1 MLIREQLGGVMRD
14 IRTSKAMTLGD
25 VTKGAR
31 ISVAHLSELER
42 GRTEPSSEIIRTLA
56 DFYNVAQADIYLEVG
71 ARMSASDQLNGRF
84 DYQDLTALIY
94 GAPIESGFDQV
105 VSLEAELDQVVSLDA
120 GFNLAVSLESMP
132 DFNNVMPSVPDHLPD
147 ELVADELV
155 ADVDSARSDS

>member
-56 DFYNVAQADIYLEVG
+56 DFYNVSQADIYLEVG

-84 DYQDLTALIY
+84 SYQDLTTLLY
-94 GAPIESGFDQV
+94 GAPIESGFDQ
-105 VSLEAELDQVVSLDA
+105 AVSLDS
-120 GFNLAVSLESMP
+120 GFDEAISLDSSFDQAVSLESMP

-147 ELVADELV
+147 ELVV
-155 ADVDSARSDS
+155 DVESDARA

>member
-56 DFYNVAQADIYLEVG
+56 DFYNVSQADIYLEVG

-84 DYQDLTALIY
+84 DYQDLTTLLY
-94 GAPIESGFDQV
+94 GAPIDAGFEQAV
-105 VSLEAELDQVVSLDA
+105 PLDA
-120 GFNLAVSLESMP
+120 GFDQAVSLESMP

-147 ELVADELV
+147 ELVV
-155 ADVDSARSDS
+155 DVESDARA

>member
-56 DFYNVAQADIYLEVG
+56 DFYNVSQADIYLEVG

-84 DYQDLTALIY
+84 DYQDLTTLIY
-94 GAPIESGFDQV
+94 GAPIESGFDQA
-105 VSLEAELDQVVSLDA
+105 VSLEGGFDQS
-120 GFNLAVSLESMP
+120 VSLESMP

-147 ELVADELV
+147 EFV
-155 ADVDSARSDS
+155 ADVDVDSDARA

>member
-56 DFYNVAQADIYLEVG
+56 DFYNVSQADIYLEVG

-84 DYQDLTALIY
+84 SYQDLTTLLY
-94 GAPIESGFDQV
+94 GAPIDVGFDQ
-105 VSLEAELDQVVSLDA
+105 SVSLDA
-120 GFNLAVSLESMP
+120 GFDEAVSLDSMP

-147 ELVADELV
+147 ELVAD
-155 ADVDSARSDS
+155 VDSVRADS

>member
-56 DFYNVAQADIYLEVG
+56 DFYNVSQADIYLEVG

-84 DYQDLTALIY
+84 DYQDLTTLIY
-94 GAPIESGFDQV
+94 GAPIESGFDQ
-105 VSLEAELDQVVSLDA
+105 SVSLDA
-120 GFNLAVSLESMP
+120 GFDEAVSLDSMP

-147 ELVADELV
+147 ELVADV
-155 ADVDSARSDS
+155 DVDSDARA

>member
-56 DFYNVAQADIYLEVG
+56 DFYNVSQADIYLEVG

-84 DYQDLTALIY
+84 DYQDLTTLIY
-94 GAPIESGFDQV
+94 GAPIESGFDQA
-105 VSLEAELDQVVSLDA
+105 VSLESNFDE
-120 GFNLAVSLESMP
+120 AVSLESMP

-147 ELVADELV
+147 ELVSDV
-155 ADVDSARSDS
+155 DVDSDARA

>member
-1 MLIREQLGGVMRD
+1 MLIREQLGSVMRD

-56 DFYNVAQADIYLEVG
+56 DFYNVSQADIYLEVG

-84 DYQDLTALIY
+84 SYQDLTTLLY
-94 GAPIESGFDQV
+94 GAPIDTDFDQT
-105 VSLEAELDQVVSLDA
+105 
-120 GFNLAVSLESMP
+120 VSLESMP
-132 DFNNVMPSVPDHLPD
+132 DFNNVMPSAPDHLPD
-147 ELVADELV
+147 ELVV
-155 ADVDSARSDS
+155 DVESDARA

>member
-56 DFYNVAQADIYLEVG
+56 DFYNVSQADIYLEVG

-84 DYQDLTALIY
+84 DYQDLTTLIY
-94 GAPIESGFDQV
+94 GAPIDSGFDQ
-105 VSLEAELDQVVSLDA
+105 AVSLDA
-120 GFNLAVSLESMP
+120 GFDEAVSLDSMP
-132 DFNNVMPSVPDHLPD
+132 DFNNVMPSAPDHLPD
-147 ELVADELV
+147 ELVV
-155 ADVDSARSDS
+155 DVESDARH

>member
-25 VTKGAR
+25 VTRGAR

-56 DFYNVAQADIYLEVG
+56 DFYNVSQADIYLEVG
-71 ARMSASDQLNGRF
+71 SRMSASDQLNGRL
-84 DYQDLTALIY
+84 DTVDLTTLLY
-94 GAPIESGFDQV
+94 GASID
-105 VSLEAELDQVVSLDA
+105 AEFAEVVSLDA
-120 GFNLAVSLESMP
+120 MP

-147 ELVADELV
+147 SLVV
-155 ADVDSARSDS
+155 DVDSDARA

>member
-56 DFYNVAQADIYLEVG
+56 DFYNVSQADIYLEVG

-84 DYQDLTALIY
+84 DYQDLTTLIY
-94 GAPIESGFDQV
+94 GAPIESGFDQ
-105 VSLEAELDQVVSLDA
+105 AVSLDA
-120 GFNLAVSLESMP
+120 GFDQSVSLESMP

-147 ELVADELV
+147 ELVSDV
-155 ADVDSARSDS
+155 DVDSDARA

>member
-56 DFYNVAQADIYLEVG
+56 DFYNVSQADIYLEVG

-84 DYQDLTALIY
+84 DYQDLTTLIY
-94 GAPIESGFDQV
+94 GAPIESGFDQ
-105 VSLEAELDQVVSLDA
+105 AVSLDA
-120 GFNLAVSLESMP
+120 GFDQSVSLDSMP

-147 ELVADELV
+147 ELVADV
-155 ADVDSARSDS
+155 DVDSDARA

>member
-56 DFYNVAQADIYLEVG
+56 DFYNVSQADIYLEVG

-84 DYQDLTALIY
+84 DYQDLTTLIY
-94 GAPIESGFDQV
+94 GAPIESGFDQA
-105 VSLEAELDQVVSLDA
+105 VSLEANFDES
-120 GFNLAVSLESMP
+120 VSLESMP

-147 ELVADELV
+147 ELVADV
-155 ADVDSARSDS
+155 DVDSDARA

>member
-56 DFYNVAQADIYLEVG
+56 DFYNVSQADIYLEVG

-84 DYQDLTALIY
+84 DYQDLTTLLY
-94 GAPIESGFDQV
+94 GAPIDAGFDQ
-105 VSLEAELDQVVSLDA
+105 AISLDA
-120 GFNLAVSLESMP
+120 GFDQGVPLESMP

-155 ADVDSARSDS
+155 ADVDSDARS

>member
-56 DFYNVAQADIYLEVG
+56 DFYNVSQADIYLEVG

-84 DYQDLTALIY
+84 DYQDLTTLLY
-94 GAPIESGFDQV
+94 GAPIDAGFDQ
-105 VSLEAELDQVVSLDA
+105 AISLDA
-120 GFNLAVSLESMP
+120 GFDQGVPLESMP
-132 DFNNVMPSVPDHLPD
+132 DFNNVMPSAPDHLPD

-155 ADVDSARSDS
+155 ADVDSDARS

>member
-56 DFYNVAQADIYLEVG
+56 DFYNVSQADIYLEVG

-84 DYQDLTALIY
+84 DYQDLTTLIY
-94 GAPIESGFDQV
+94 GAPIESGFDQA
-105 VSLEAELDQVVSLDA
+105 SLEG
-120 GFNLAVSLESMP
+120 GFDESVSLESMP

-147 ELVADELV
+147 EFV
-155 ADVDSARSDS
+155 ADVDSVRADS

>member
-56 DFYNVAQADIYLEVG
+56 DFYNVSQADIYLEVG

-84 DYQDLTALIY
+84 DYQDLTTLIY
-94 GAPIESGFDQV
+94 GAPIESGFDQG
-105 VSLEAELDQVVSLDA
+105 VSLEASFDES
-120 GFNLAVSLESMP
+120 VSLESMP

-147 ELVADELV
+147 ELVAD
-155 ADVDSARSDS
+155 VDSVRADS

>member
-25 VTKGAR
+25 VTNGAR

-56 DFYNVAQADIYLEVG
+56 DFYNVSQADIYLEVG

-84 DYQDLTALIY
+84 DYQDLTTLIY
-94 GAPIESGFDQV
+94 GAPIESGFDQA
-105 VSLEAELDQVVSLDA
+105 VSLEANFDESVSLD
-120 GFNLAVSLESMP
+120 SMP

-147 ELVADELV
+147 ELVADV
-155 ADVDSARSDS
+155 DVDYDARA

>member
-56 DFYNVAQADIYLEVG
+56 DFYNVSQADIYLEVG

-84 DYQDLTALIY
+84 DYQDLTTFIY
-94 GAPIESGFDQV
+94 GAPIESGFDQA
-105 VSLEAELDQVVSLDA
+105 VSLEANFDES
-120 GFNLAVSLESMP
+120 VSLESMP

-147 ELVADELV
+147 ELVADV
-155 ADVDSARSDS
+155 DVDSNARA

>member
-56 DFYNVAQADIYLEVG
+56 DFYNVSQADIYLEVG
-71 ARMSASDQLNGRF
+71 ARMSASDQLNGRLGT
-84 DYQDLTALIY
+84 DDLTTLLY
-94 GAPIESGFDQV
+94 GAPIDAGFDQ
-105 VSLEAELDQVVSLDA
+105 AVSLDA
-120 GFNLAVSLESMP
+120 MP

-147 ELVADELV
+147 SLVV
-155 ADVDSARSDS
+155 DVESDARA

>member
-56 DFYNVAQADIYLEVG
+56 DFYNVSQADIYLEVG

-84 DYQDLTALIY
+84 SYQDLTTLLY
-94 GAPIESGFDQV
+94 GAPIDSGFDQ
-105 VSLEAELDQVVSLDA
+105 SVSLDA
-120 GFNLAVSLESMP
+120 GFDEAVSLDSMP

-147 ELVADELV
+147 ELVV
-155 ADVDSARSDS
+155 DVESDARH

>member
-56 DFYNVAQADIYLEVG
+56 DFYNISQADIYLEVG

-84 DYQDLTALIY
+84 DTQDLTTLIY
-94 GAPIESGFDQV
+94 GAPIGMGFDQAIP
-105 VSLEAELDQVVSLDA
+105 LEA
-120 GFNLAVSLESMP
+120 MP
-132 DFNNVMPSVPDHLPD
+132 DFNNVMPSAPDHLPD
-147 ELVADELV
+147 LFDVDL
-155 ADVDSARSDS
+155 DVDSDARA

>member
-94 GAPIESGFDQV
+94 GAPLEAGFDQV
-105 VSLEAELDQVVSLDA
+105 VSLGA
-120 GFNLAVSLESMP
+120 GFDQAVSLESMP

>member
-14 IRTSKAMTLGD
+14 IRTSKTMTLGD

-56 DFYNVAQADIYLEVG
+56 DFYNVSQADIYLEVG

-84 DYQDLTALIY
+84 DTQDLTTLLY
-94 GAPIESGFDQV
+94 DAPIDMGFDQ
-105 VSLEAELDQVVSLDA
+105 E
-120 GFNLAVSLESMP
+120 VSLESMP

-147 ELVADELV
+147 ELVADV
-155 ADVDSARSDS
+155 DVDSDARA

>member
-56 DFYNVAQADIYLEVG
+56 DFYNVSQADIYLEVG

-84 DYQDLTALIY
+84 DYQDLTTLIY
-94 GAPIESGFDQV
+94 GAPIESGFDQ
-105 VSLEAELDQVVSLDA
+105 
-120 GFNLAVSLESMP
+120 AVSL
-132 DFNNVMPSVPDHLPD
+132 
-147 ELVADELV
+147 
-155 ADVDSARSDS
+155 

>member
-56 DFYNVAQADIYLEVG
+56 DFYNVSQADIYLEVG
-71 ARMSASDQLNGRF
+71 SRMAASDQLHGRL
-84 DYQDLTALIY
+84 DTQDLTTLLY
-94 GAPIESGFDQV
+94 GAPIDAGFDQGV
-105 VSLEAELDQVVSLDA
+105 P
-120 GFNLAVSLESMP
+120 LESMP
-132 DFNNVMPSVPDHLPD
+132 DITNVMPSAPDHLPD
-147 ELVADELV
+147 SFAAE
-155 ADVDSARSDS
+155 VDSDARA

>member
-56 DFYNVAQADIYLEVG
+56 DFYNVSQADIYLEVG

-84 DYQDLTALIY
+84 DFQDLTTLLY
-94 GAPIESGFDQV
+94 GAPIDSGFDQ
-105 VSLEAELDQVVSLDA
+105 AVSLDA
-120 GFNLAVSLESMP
+120 GFEQGVPLESMP
-132 DFNNVMPSVPDHLPD
+132 DFNNVMPSAPDHLPD
-147 ELVADELV
+147 ELVADELA
-155 ADVDSARSDS
+155 ADVDSVRTDS